1 MARGGKAF
9 KAVAK
14 GMAVV
19 ASAAAVIER
28 RRRAAMAADPHELPT
43 EVPGPVPVPRTDPA
57 PAPAPVVA
65 SVAASAGEAVA
76 AGAVAEP
83 SAPVPA
89 ATAPTAPAAAP
100 PAPAAHTAHAGLG
113 REYHPGRPATPAEA
127 VPWGLRVAAE
137 STWRLLLLGAA
148 LYVIFYVVDMLRLVA
163 FSVLA
168 SLLISAL
175 LEPSVSWLRRR
186 GVPRS
191 LAAGGVFLS
200 GLAGIGLV
208 GWFVVWQVSTN
219 LPDVTAQV
227 KDGVNQLRD
236 WLITGPLHLTQQQIK
251 DFADQIT
258 KAITTNTDQLTSAS
272 ITGAQIAV
280 EILTSLLMTFFTTFF
295 LLYDGE
301 RIWNWALRGLPRH
314 SRFAM
319 AGAGPKA
326 WATLTAYVRGTVCVA
341 FIDAVCIGIGICV
354 SIGVS
359 VGIGIGVC
367 ICVGI
372 CVGISIGVGICVSVG
387 IGVGI
392 GIRISVGIRIGICV
406 GIGVS
411 IGLLGVPLAM
421 PLAVIIFLG
430 AFVPLVGALV
440 TGTVAVLIALVT
452 QGPWTAL
459 MVLVVLIAV
468 MQVESHIL
476 QPLILGRAVRVHPLG
491 VVLGV
496 AAGGII
502 GGIGGAVVAVPLIAV
517 TNTVVG
523 HLRRRNEAGQAVF
536 TALEAA
542 RETAERTAAA
552 QPAAAQPAAAQPA
565 AAD

>member
-19 ASAAAVIER
+19 ASTAAVIER
-28 RRRAAMAADPHELPT
+28 RRRAAMAADLHDPAVPAPADGRVPALADGRVPALVER
-43 EVPGPVPVPRTDPA
+43 PGPVPVPRGDSTPAVPTGSAVDTVKAGDAVGTVQVAQAAEVAPPAAAAAPAVA
-57 PAPAPVVA
+57 PAP
-65 SVAASAGEAVA
+65 
-76 AGAVAEP
+76 
-83 SAPVPA
+83 
-89 ATAPTAPAAAP
+89 
-100 PAPAAHTAHAGLG
+100 TAHAGLG

-148 LYVIFYVVDMLRLVA
+148 LYVVFYVVDMLRLVA

-168 SLLISAL
+168 SLLITAL
-175 LEPSVSWLRRR
+175 LAPSVSWLRRR

-208 GWFVVWQVSTN
+208 GWFVVWQVTTN
-219 LPDVTAQV
+219 LTVVTNQV
-227 KDGVNQLRD
+227 KTGVNQLKD
-236 WLITGPLHLTQQQIK
+236 WLITGPLHLTEQQITN
-251 DFADQIT
+251 FADQIT
-258 KAITTNTDQLTSAS
+258 KAITTNTDRLTSVS
-272 ITGAQIAV
+272 LTGAQIAV
-280 EILTSLLMTFFTTFF
+280 EVLTAVMMTFFSTFF
-295 LLYDGE
+295 FLYDGE
-301 RIWNWALRGLPRH
+301 RIWTWLIRGLPRR

-326 WATLTAYVRGTVCVA
+326 WTTLTAYVRGTVCVA
-341 FIDAVCIGIGICV
+341 FIDAVCIGI
-354 SIGVS
+354 
-359 VGIGIGVC
+359 C
-367 ICVGI
+367 ID
-372 CVGISIGVGICVSVG
+372 
-387 IGVGI
+387 
-392 GIRISVGIRIGICV
+392 
-406 GIGVS
+406 
-411 IGLLGVPLAM
+411 LLGVPLAM

-440 TGTVAVLIALVT
+440 TGTVAVLIGLVT

-459 MVLVVLIAV
+459 MVLVVLVAV

-517 TNTVVG
+517 TNTVVS

-542 RETAERTAAA
+542 REAAERTAAGHPGPA
-552 QPAAAQPAAAQPA
+552 QPGPAQP
-565 AAD
+565 

>member
-28 RRRAAMAADPHELPT
+28 RRRAAMAADPHELA
-43 EVPGPVPVPRTDPA
+43 VP
-57 PAPAPVVA
+57 
-65 SVAASAGEAVA
+65 EL
-76 AGAVAEP
+76 AGAPE
-83 SAPVPA
+83 PVPA
-89 ATAPTAPAAAP
+89 PRIEPARPADLP
-100 PAPAAHTAHAGLG
+100 PAPAQAPASAGAAPTVAPVAPVPVAHAGLG

-127 VPWGLRVAAE
+127 VPWSLRVAAE

-148 LYVIFYVVDMLRLVA
+148 LYAVFYIVDMLRLVA
-163 FSVLA
+163 FAVLA

-208 GWFVVWQVSTN
+208 GWFVVWQVTTN
-219 LPDVTAQV
+219 LSKVTTQV

-236 WLITGPLHLTQQQIK
+236 WMITGPLHLTQQQIT
-251 DFADQIT
+251 DFANQIT

-280 EILTSLLMTFFTTFF
+280 EVLTAVLMTFFTTFF
-295 LLYDGE
+295 FLYDGG

-341 FIDAVCIGIGICV
+341 FIDAVCIG
-354 SIGVS
+354 
-359 VGIGIGVC
+359 VGID
-367 ICVGI
+367 
-372 CVGISIGVGICVSVG
+372 
-387 IGVGI
+387 
-392 GIRISVGIRIGICV
+392 
-406 GIGVS
+406 
-411 IGLLGVPLAM
+411 LLGVPLAM

-459 MVLVVLIAV
+459 MVLVVLVAV
-468 MQVESHIL
+468 MQIESHIL

-517 TNTVVG
+517 TNTVVT
-523 HLRRRNEAGQAVF
+523 HLRRRNEAGQEVF

-542 RETAERTAAA
+542 REAAGRSAAA
-552 QPAAAQPAAAQPA
+552 NASGPSGPNASGADSAAGHPPTAHPEAAPVTSP
-565 AAD
+565 

>member
-28 RRRAAMAADPHELPT
+28 RRRAAMAADPHELA
-43 EVPGPVPVPRTDPA
+43 VPALAEA
-57 PAPAPVVA
+57 PD
-65 SVAASAGEAVA
+65 
-76 AGAVAEP
+76 
-83 SAPVPA
+83 PVPA
-89 ATAPTAPAAAP
+89 PRVEPAAVPAAAP
-100 PAPAAHTAHAGLG
+100 AAPSPVAPPGLA
-113 REYHPGRPATPAEA
+113 RDYHPGRPATPAEA

-137 STWRLLLLGAA
+137 STWRLLLLGGA
-148 LYVIFYVVDMLRLVA
+148 LYVVFYIVDMLRLVA
-163 FSVLA
+163 FAVLA

-175 LEPSVSWLRRR
+175 LEPTVSWLRRH

-219 LPDVTAQV
+219 LSTVTSKV
-227 KDGVNQLRD
+227 KDGVDQLRD
-236 WLITGPLHLTQQQIK
+236 WLSTGPLHLTQQQIN
-251 DFADQIT
+251 DYADQIG
-258 KAITTNTDQLTSAS
+258 KAITTNTDQITSAS
-272 ITGAQIAV
+272 LTGAQIAV
-280 EILTSLLMTFFTTFF
+280 EVLTAVALAFFTTFF
-295 LLYDGE
+295 FLYDGA

-341 FIDAVCIGIGICV
+341 FIDAVCIGIGID
-354 SIGVS
+354 
-359 VGIGIGVC
+359 
-367 ICVGI
+367 
-372 CVGISIGVGICVSVG
+372 
-387 IGVGI
+387 
-392 GIRISVGIRIGICV
+392 
-406 GIGVS
+406 
-411 IGLLGVPLAM
+411 LLGVPMAM

-440 TGTVAVLIALVT
+440 TGTVAMLIALVT
-452 QGPWTAL
+452 EGPWTAL
-459 MVLVVLIAV
+459 MVLIVLVAV
-468 MQVESHIL
+468 MQIESHIL

-517 TNTVVG
+517 TNTVIT

-536 TALEAA
+536 TAMEAA
-542 RETAERTAAA
+542 REAAGRTSAA
-552 QPAAAQPAAAQPA
+552 PAA
-565 AAD
+565 DG

>member
-14 GMAVV
+14 GVAVV

-28 RRRAAMAADPHELPT
+28 RRRAAIAADFHEPPLPAGPSPQGVAGPPA
-43 EVPGPVPVPRTDPA
+43 EPPAEPPPGPLPA
-57 PAPAPVVA
+57 PR
-65 SVAASAGEAVA
+65 GEA
-76 AGAVAEP
+76 
-83 SAPVPA
+83 AP
-89 ATAPTAPAAAP
+89 P
-100 PAPAAHTAHAGLG
+100 PAPATAAPAATPVPGAAPGAAAPAAPVHG
-113 REYHPGRPATPAEA
+113 HFGRPATPAEA

-148 LYVIFYVVDMLRLVA
+148 LYVVFYIVDMLRLVA
-163 FSVLA
+163 FAVLA

-175 LEPSVSWLRRR
+175 LEPTVSWLRRH

-191 LAAGGVFLS
+191 LAAGGVFMS

-208 GWFVVWQVSTN
+208 GWFVVWQVTTN
-219 LPDVTAQV
+219 LETVTSKV
-227 KDGVNQLRD
+227 KAGVDQLRD
-236 WLITGPLHLTQQQIK
+236 WLITGPLHLTEQQIT
-251 DFADQIT
+251 DFANQIT
-258 KAITTNTDQLTSAS
+258 KAISTNSEQITSAS
-272 ITGAQIAV
+272 LTGAQIAV
-280 EILTSLLMTFFTTFF
+280 EVLTAVLLAFFTTFF

-314 SRFAM
+314 SRYAM

-341 FIDAVCIGIGICV
+341 FIDAVCIGIGIQ
-354 SIGVS
+354 
-359 VGIGIGVC
+359 
-367 ICVGI
+367 
-372 CVGISIGVGICVSVG
+372 
-387 IGVGI
+387 
-392 GIRISVGIRIGICV
+392 
-406 GIGVS
+406 
-411 IGLLGVPLAM
+411 LLGVPMAL

-452 QGPWTAL
+452 TTPWTAL

-468 MQVESHIL
+468 QQIEGHVL

-496 AAGGII
+496 AAGSII
-502 GGIGGAVVAVPLIAV
+502 GGIGGAIVAVPLIAV
-517 TNTVVG
+517 TNTVVT

-536 TALEAA
+536 TAIEAA
-542 RETAERTAAA
+542 REAAA
-552 QPAAAQPAAAQPA
+552 RPRAGS
-565 AAD
+565 

>member
-14 GMAVV
+14 GIAVV

-28 RRRAAMAADPHELPT
+28 RRRAAMAADPHELSDPALT
-43 EVPGPVPVPRTDPA
+43 EAPDLVPAAVPVPRAEPAPAQA
-57 PAPAPVVA
+57 PAPA
-65 SVAASAGEAVA
+65 
-76 AGAVAEP
+76 
-83 SAPVPA
+83 
-89 ATAPTAPAAAP
+89 APTT
-100 PAPAAHTAHAGLG
+100 PAPTVHAHAGLG

-148 LYVIFYVVDMLRLVA
+148 LYVVFNIVDMLRLVA
-163 FSVLA
+163 FAVLA

-175 LEPSVSWLRRR
+175 LEPSVSWLRRH

-208 GWFVVWQVSTN
+208 GWFVVWQVTTN
-219 LPDVTAQV
+219 LTDVTNQV
-227 KDGVNQLRD
+227 KNGVNQLKD
-236 WLITGPLHLTQQQIK
+236 WLTTGPLHLTDQQITG
-251 DFADQIT
+251 FADQIT
-258 KAITTNTDQLTSAS
+258 KAITTNSDQLTSAS

-280 EILTSLLMTFFTTFF
+280 EVLTAVMMTFFTTFF
-295 LLYDGE
+295 FLHDGE

-341 FIDAVCIGIGICV
+341 FIDAVCIGIGID
-354 SIGVS
+354 
-359 VGIGIGVC
+359 
-367 ICVGI
+367 
-372 CVGISIGVGICVSVG
+372 
-387 IGVGI
+387 
-392 GIRISVGIRIGICV
+392 
-406 GIGVS
+406 
-411 IGLLGVPLAM
+411 LLGVPLAL

-459 MVLVVLIAV
+459 MVLVVLVAV
-468 MQVESHIL
+468 MQIESHIL

-517 TNTVVG
+517 TNTVVT

-542 RETAERTAAA
+542 REAAERTAERAA
-552 QPAAAQPAAAQPA
+552 TTPAPKPAPA
-565 AAD
+565 VPED

>member
-14 GMAVV
+14 GVAVV

-28 RRRAAMAADPHELPT
+28 RRRAAMAADFHEPPLAG
-43 EVPGPVPVPRTDPA
+43 VGLDGPVGPLPA
-57 PAPAPVVA
+57 PRAEALPAAPVATPVAAPGAVSTAAPAA
-65 SVAASAGEAVA
+65 VAAPVA
-76 AGAVAEP
+76 ADAQAGAVA
-83 SAPVPA
+83 PVTHGA
-89 ATAPTAPAAAP
+89 F
-100 PAPAAHTAHAGLG
+100 G
-113 REYHPGRPATPAEA
+113 RELHPGRPATPAEA

-148 LYVIFYVVDMLRLVA
+148 LYVVFMVVDMLRLVA
-163 FSVLA
+163 FAALA
-168 SLLISAL
+168 SVLISAL
-175 LEPSVSWLRRR
+175 LEPTVSWLRRH

-191 LAAGGVFLS
+191 LAAGGVFMS

-208 GWFVVWQVSTN
+208 GWFVVWQVTTN
-219 LPDVTAQV
+219 LSTVTSKVQA
-227 KDGVNQLRD
+227 GVDQLRD
-236 WLITGPLHLTQQQIK
+236 WLITGPLHLTQQQIT
-251 DFADQIT
+251 DFANQIT
-258 KAITTNTDQLTSAS
+258 KAISTNTEQITSAS
-272 ITGAQIAV
+272 LTGAQIAV
-280 EILTSLLMTFFTTFF
+280 EVLTTVLLAFFTTFF

-314 SRFAM
+314 SRYAM

-341 FIDAVCIGIGICV
+341 FIDAVCIG
-354 SIGVS
+354 
-359 VGIGIGVC
+359 VGIQM
-367 ICVGI
+367 
-372 CVGISIGVGICVSVG
+372 
-387 IGVGI
+387 
-392 GIRISVGIRIGICV
+392 
-406 GIGVS
+406 
-411 IGLLGVPLAM
+411 LGVPMAL

-452 QGPWTAL
+452 EGPFTAL

-468 MQVESHIL
+468 QQIEGHIL

-502 GGIGGAVVAVPLIAV
+502 GGIGGAIVAVPLIAV
-517 TNTVVG
+517 TNTVVT

-542 RETAERTAAA
+542 REAAERTAATPPPAPPAPA
-552 QPAAAQPAAAQPA
+552 QAPATSAPAPA
-565 AAD
+565 GQA

>member
-14 GMAVV
+14 GAAVV
-19 ASAAAVIER
+19 ASAVAVIER
-28 RRRAAMAADPHELPT
+28 RRRAAIAAEYHEPPVDVGPLPAV
-43 EVPGPVPVPRTDPA
+43 VPAVVPAPREAAAAATAPAPQAVPAAAPA
-57 PAPAPVVA
+57 PAPAP
-65 SVAASAGEAVA
+65 
-76 AGAVAEP
+76 
-83 SAPVPA
+83 A
-89 ATAPTAPAAAP
+89 ATHGPF
-100 PAPAAHTAHAGLG
+100 G
-113 REYHPGRPATPAEA
+113 RELHPGRPATPAEA

-148 LYVIFYVVDMLRLVA
+148 LYVLFMVVDMLRLVA
-163 FSVLA
+163 FAVLA

-175 LEPSVSWLRRR
+175 LEPTVSWLRRH

-191 LAAGGVFLS
+191 LAAGGVFMS

-208 GWFVVWQVSTN
+208 GWFVVWQVTTN
-219 LPDVTAQV
+219 LSDVTSKVQ
-227 KDGVNQLRD
+227 DGVATLRD
-236 WLITGPLHLTQQQIK
+236 WLVTGPLHLTEQQIK

-258 KAITTNTDQLTSAS
+258 KAISTNTDQLTSVGL
-272 ITGAQIAV
+272 TGAQIAV
-280 EILTSLLMTFFTTFF
+280 EVLTTVLLAFFTTFF
-295 LLYDGE
+295 LLYDGA

-314 SRFAM
+314 SRYAM

-341 FIDAVCIGIGICV
+341 FIDAVCIGIGIQ
-354 SIGVS
+354 
-359 VGIGIGVC
+359 
-367 ICVGI
+367 
-372 CVGISIGVGICVSVG
+372 
-387 IGVGI
+387 
-392 GIRISVGIRIGICV
+392 
-406 GIGVS
+406 
-411 IGLLGVPLAM
+411 LLGVPMAL

-452 QGPWTAL
+452 TTPWTAL

-468 MQVESHIL
+468 QQLEGHIL

-496 AAGGII
+496 AAGSII
-502 GGIGGAVVAVPLIAV
+502 GGIGGAIVAVPLIAV
-517 TNTVVG
+517 TNTVVT

-542 RETAERTAAA
+542 REAAA
-552 QPAAAQPAAAQPA
+552 ARNPQASAAAGGDPRA
-565 AAD
+565 

>member
-14 GMAVV
+14 GVAVV

-28 RRRAAMAADPHELPT
+28 RRRAAMAADPHEPALPSSAAGH
-43 EVPGPVPVPRTDPA
+43 VPALVDAHVPALAEAAGPVPVPRADPA
-57 PAPAPVVA
+57 PAAGAVPAVEAVPPTAAPATAPAPV
-65 SVAASAGEAVA
+65 
-76 AGAVAEP
+76 
-83 SAPVPA
+83 
-89 ATAPTAPAAAP
+89 
-100 PAPAAHTAHAGLG
+100 AHAPHTGLG

-148 LYVIFYVVDMLRLVA
+148 LYVVFYVVDMLRLVA

-168 SLLISAL
+168 SLLITAL

-219 LPDVTAQV
+219 LSDVTTQV
-227 KDGVNQLRD
+227 KTGVNQMRD
-236 WLITGPLHLTQQQIK
+236 WLVTGPLHLTQQQIT
-251 DFADQIT
+251 DFANQIT

-280 EILTSLLMTFFTTFF
+280 EVLTALLMTFFTTFF
-295 LLYDGE
+295 FLYDGAK
-301 RIWNWALRGLPRH
+301 IWNWALRGLPRH

-341 FIDAVCIGIGICV
+341 FIDALCIGIGV
-354 SIGVS
+354 D
-359 VGIGIGVC
+359 
-367 ICVGI
+367 
-372 CVGISIGVGICVSVG
+372 
-387 IGVGI
+387 
-392 GIRISVGIRIGICV
+392 
-406 GIGVS
+406 
-411 IGLLGVPLAM
+411 LLGVPLAL

-430 AFVPLVGALV
+430 AFVPLVGALI

-459 MVLVVLIAV
+459 MVLVVLVAV

-517 TNTVVG
+517 TNTVVT

-542 RETAERTAAA
+542 REAAERTAGRSAGQATGQAAERTAERTAAV
-552 QPAAAQPAAAQPA
+552 QPAAPAAPA
-565 AAD
+565 TD

>member
-28 RRRAAMAADPHELPT
+28 RRRAAIAAEYHEPPAA
-43 EVPGPVPVPRTDPA
+43 VVPVPDQALPPAAVTAAVKAAAPLPAPREEVVAPAHAQTHAEAHGRTHA
-57 PAPAPVVA
+57 PAP
-65 SVAASAGEAVA
+65 
-76 AGAVAEP
+76 
-83 SAPVPA
+83 
-89 ATAPTAPAAAP
+89 P
-100 PAPAAHTAHAGLG
+100 PAPTHGAFG
-113 REYHPGRPATPAEA
+113 RELHPGRPATPAEA

-148 LYVIFYVVDMLRLVA
+148 LYVVFMVVDMLRLVA
-163 FSVLA
+163 FAVLA

-175 LEPSVSWLRRR
+175 LEPTVSWLRRH

-191 LAAGGVFLS
+191 LAAGGVFMS

-208 GWFVVWQVSTN
+208 GWFVVWQVTTN
-219 LPDVTAQV
+219 LSDVTSKVQ
-227 KDGVNQLRD
+227 DGVATLRD
-236 WLITGPLHLTQQQIK
+236 WLVTGPLHLTEQQIK

-258 KAITTNTDQLTSAS
+258 KAISTNTDQLTSVGL
-272 ITGAQIAV
+272 TGAQIAV
-280 EILTSLLMTFFTTFF
+280 EVLTTVLLAFFTTFF

-301 RIWNWALRGLPRH
+301 RIWGWALRGLPRH
-314 SRFAM
+314 SRYAM

-341 FIDAVCIGIGICV
+341 FIDAVCIGIGIQ
-354 SIGVS
+354 
-359 VGIGIGVC
+359 
-367 ICVGI
+367 
-372 CVGISIGVGICVSVG
+372 
-387 IGVGI
+387 
-392 GIRISVGIRIGICV
+392 
-406 GIGVS
+406 
-411 IGLLGVPLAM
+411 LLGVPMAL

-452 QGPWTAL
+452 TSPWTAL

-468 MQVESHIL
+468 QQLEGHIL

-496 AAGGII
+496 AAGSII
-502 GGIGGAVVAVPLIAV
+502 GGIGGAIVAVPLIAV

-536 TALEAA
+536 TAMEAA
-542 RETAERTAAA
+542 REAAVARTASAT
-552 QPAAAQPAAAQPA
+552 
-565 AAD
+565 AD

>member
-28 RRRAAMAADPHELPT
+28 RRRAAMAADPHEPVLPGQALP
-43 EVPGPVPVPRTDPA
+43 EPAEGHVPALVDGHVPALAEAPGPVPVPRADPGPVAEALPQSAAALPAARPA
-57 PAPAPVVA
+57 PA
-65 SVAASAGEAVA
+65 
-76 AGAVAEP
+76 
-83 SAPVPA
+83 
-89 ATAPTAPAAAP
+89 T
-100 PAPAAHTAHAGLG
+100 HAGLG

-148 LYVIFYVVDMLRLVA
+148 LYVVFYVVDMLRLVA

-168 SLLISAL
+168 SLLITAL

-219 LPDVTAQV
+219 LSDVTTQV
-227 KDGVNQLRD
+227 KTGVNQLRD
-236 WLITGPLHLTQQQIK
+236 WMVTGPLHLTQQQIT
-251 DFADQIT
+251 DFANQIT

-280 EILTSLLMTFFTTFF
+280 EVLTALLMTFFTTFF
-295 LLYDGE
+295 FLYDGGK
-301 RIWNWALRGLPRH
+301 IWNWALRGLPRH

-326 WATLTAYVRGTVCVA
+326 WTTLTAYVRGTVCVA
-341 FIDAVCIGIGICV
+341 FIDALCIGIGV
-354 SIGVS
+354 D
-359 VGIGIGVC
+359 
-367 ICVGI
+367 
-372 CVGISIGVGICVSVG
+372 
-387 IGVGI
+387 
-392 GIRISVGIRIGICV
+392 
-406 GIGVS
+406 
-411 IGLLGVPLAM
+411 LLGVPLAL

-430 AFVPLVGALV
+430 AFVPLVGALI

-459 MVLVVLIAV
+459 MVLVVLVVV

-517 TNTVVG
+517 TNTVVA

-542 RETAERTAAA
+542 REAAERTAAA
-552 QPAAAQPAAAQPA
+552 PTGAPQPQAQPRSAAE
-565 AAD
+565 

>member
-28 RRRAAMAADPHELPT
+28 RRRAAMTADPHDAVALPGALPDT
-43 EVPGPVPVPRTDPA
+43 ERADPPAAVTAPAPADTAGPLPVPRTDSAPVVEAPPA
-57 PAPAPVVA
+57 PVEPAAPAPVA
-65 SVAASAGEAVA
+65 P
-76 AGAVAEP
+76 GAQG
-83 SAPVPA
+83 
-89 ATAPTAPAAAP
+89 
-100 PAPAAHTAHAGLG
+100 AHP
-113 REYHPGRPATPAEA
+113 REYHPGRPATPVEA

-148 LYVIFYVVDMLRLVA
+148 LYVVFYVVDMLRLVA

-175 LEPSVSWLRRR
+175 LEPSVSWLRRH

-191 LAAGGVFLS
+191 LAAVGVFLS

-219 LPDVTAQV
+219 LSDVTSQV
-227 KDGVNQLRD
+227 QKGVIQLRD
-236 WLITGPLHLTQQQIK
+236 WLIDGPLHLTQQQIT
-251 DFADQIT
+251 DFANQIT
-258 KAITTNTDQLTSAS
+258 KAITTNTDQITSAS
-272 ITGAQIAV
+272 LTTAQIAV
-280 EILTSLLMTFFTTFF
+280 EVLTAVLMTFFTTFF
-295 LLYDGE
+295 FIYDGQK
-301 RIWNWALRGLPRH
+301 IWNWALRGLPRH

-326 WATLTAYVRGTVCVA
+326 WTTLTAYVRGTVCVA
-341 FIDAVCIGIGICV
+341 FIDAVCIGIGID
-354 SIGVS
+354 
-359 VGIGIGVC
+359 
-367 ICVGI
+367 
-372 CVGISIGVGICVSVG
+372 
-387 IGVGI
+387 
-392 GIRISVGIRIGICV
+392 
-406 GIGVS
+406 
-411 IGLLGVPLAM
+411 LLGVPMAM

-440 TGTVAVLIALVT
+440 TGTAAVLIALVT

-459 MVLVVLIAV
+459 MVLVVLVAV
-468 MQVESHIL
+468 MQIESHVL

-517 TNTVVG
+517 TNTVVT
-523 HLRRRNEAGQAVF
+523 HLRKRNEAGQAVF
-536 TALEAA
+536 TALENA
-542 RETAERTAAA
+542 REAAGRTAAT
-552 QPAAAQPAAAQPA
+552 PAAAPTPAPV
-565 AAD
+565 AD

>member
-28 RRRAAMAADPHELPT
+28 RRRAAMAADPHEPALPGPAAGNVPALVDGHVPALVPALV
-43 EVPGPVPVPRTDPA
+43 EAPGPVPVPRADPA
-57 PAPAPVVA
+57 PAAEAVPPSAAAAPVAAPAPV
-65 SVAASAGEAVA
+65 
-76 AGAVAEP
+76 
-83 SAPVPA
+83 
-89 ATAPTAPAAAP
+89 
-100 PAPAAHTAHAGLG
+100 AHAGFG

-148 LYVIFYVVDMLRLVA
+148 LYVVFYVVDMLRLVA

-168 SLLISAL
+168 SLLITAL

-219 LPDVTAQV
+219 LSDVTTQV
-227 KDGVNQLRD
+227 KTGVNQMRD
-236 WLITGPLHLTQQQIK
+236 WLVTGPLHLTQQQIT
-251 DFADQIT
+251 DFANQIT

-280 EILTSLLMTFFTTFF
+280 EVLTALLMTFFTTFF
-295 LLYDGE
+295 FLYDGAK
-301 RIWNWALRGLPRH
+301 IWNWALRGLPRH

-341 FIDAVCIGIGICV
+341 FIDALCIGIGV
-354 SIGVS
+354 D
-359 VGIGIGVC
+359 
-367 ICVGI
+367 
-372 CVGISIGVGICVSVG
+372 
-387 IGVGI
+387 
-392 GIRISVGIRIGICV
+392 
-406 GIGVS
+406 
-411 IGLLGVPLAM
+411 LLGVPLAL

-459 MVLVVLIAV
+459 MVLVVLVVV

-517 TNTVVG
+517 TNTVVT

-542 RETAERTAAA
+542 REAAERTAGQAA
-552 QPAAAQPAAAQPA
+552 GRSAERTGERAAATGSAPPAAPAT
-565 AAD
+565 D

>member
-28 RRRAAMAADPHELPT
+28 RRRAAMAADPHDPAVPEPAGAPAVPAELP
-43 EVPGPVPVPRTDPA
+43 EPRADHGPAAVAAPAALPAPVPATQATPAAQAAQASPA
-57 PAPAPVVA
+57 PAPAP
-65 SVAASAGEAVA
+65 
-76 AGAVAEP
+76 
-83 SAPVPA
+83 PA
-89 ATAPTAPAAAP
+89 QAT
-100 PAPAAHTAHAGLG
+100 LG

-148 LYVIFYVVDMLRLVA
+148 LYVVFYVVDMLRLVA

-168 SLLISAL
+168 SLLIAAL
-175 LEPSVSWLRRR
+175 LEPSVSWLRRH

-191 LAAGGVFLS
+191 LAAGGTFLS

-208 GWFVVWQVSTN
+208 GWFVVWQVTDN
-219 LPDVTAQV
+219 VDTVTTKV
-227 KDGVNQLRD
+227 KTGVDQMRD
-236 WLITGPLHLTQQQIK
+236 WLIDGPLHLTHQQIT
-251 DFADQIT
+251 DFANQIT
-258 KAITTNTDQLTSAS
+258 GAITSNTDRLTSVS

-280 EILTSLLMTFFTTFF
+280 EVLTALMMTFFTTFF
-295 LLYDGE
+295 FLYDGVK
-301 RIWNWALRGLPRH
+301 IWNWALRGLPRH

-341 FIDAVCIGIGICV
+341 FIDAVCIGIGV
-354 SIGVS
+354 DF
-359 VGIGIGVC
+359 
-367 ICVGI
+367 
-372 CVGISIGVGICVSVG
+372 
-387 IGVGI
+387 
-392 GIRISVGIRIGICV
+392 
-406 GIGVS
+406 
-411 IGLLGVPLAM
+411 LGVPLALPM
-421 PLAVIIFLG
+421 AVLIFLG
-430 AFVPLVGALV
+430 AFVPLVGALI
-440 TGTVAVLIALVT
+440 TGTVAVLIGLVT

-459 MVLVVLIAV
+459 MVLVVLIVV

-517 TNTVVG
+517 TNTVIA

-536 TALEAA
+536 TAMEAA
-542 RETAERTAAA
+542 REAAERTAAA
-552 QPAAAQPAAAQPA
+552 QPQARTQTHPTHTRPAPAPAPVRPAEPAPAA
-565 AAD
+565 D

>member
-28 RRRAAMAADPHELPT
+28 RRRAAMAADPHELAVPGLT
-43 EVPGPVPVPRTDPA
+43 EGHPLAEGRALVEAQVLADGRGPAVTEGAGPVPVPRTDPA
-57 PAPAPVVA
+57 PAPEAP
-65 SVAASAGEAVA
+65 
-76 AGAVAEP
+76 AGA
-83 SAPVPA
+83 
-89 ATAPTAPAAAP
+89 APAAAP
-100 PAPAAHTAHAGLG
+100 AAPAAHAGLG

-148 LYVIFYVVDMLRLVA
+148 LYVVFYVVDMLRLVA

-168 SLLISAL
+168 SLLIAAL

-186 GVPRS
+186 GAPRS

-219 LPDVTAQV
+219 LPSVTTQV
-227 KDGVNQLRD
+227 KDGVNQLKD
-236 WLITGPLHLTQQQIK
+236 WLVTGPLHLTQQQIT

-280 EILTSLLMTFFTTFF
+280 EVLTAVLMTFFTTFF

-301 RIWNWALRGLPRH
+301 KIWNWALRGLPRH

-341 FIDAVCIGIGICV
+341 FIDAVCIGIGID
-354 SIGVS
+354 
-359 VGIGIGVC
+359 
-367 ICVGI
+367 
-372 CVGISIGVGICVSVG
+372 
-387 IGVGI
+387 
-392 GIRISVGIRIGICV
+392 
-406 GIGVS
+406 
-411 IGLLGVPLAM
+411 LLGVPLAM

-440 TGTVAVLIALVT
+440 TGTVAVLMALVT
-452 QGPWTAL
+452 QGGVWAAL
-459 MVLVVLIAV
+459 MVLILLIAV
-468 MQVESHIL
+468 MQIESHIL

-517 TNTVVG
+517 TNTVIT

-542 RETAERTAAA
+542 REAAERTAATHPNPPA
-552 QPAAAQPAAAQPA
+552 EPAQAVPPVQPARPARPA
-565 AAD
+565 TD

>member
-28 RRRAAMAADPHELPT
+28 RRRAAIAADPHELPVVPAPT
-43 EVPGPVPVPRTDPA
+43 EAPGPVPVPRVD
-57 PAPAPVVA
+57 
-65 SVAASAGEAVA
+65 SAAEAV
-76 AGAVAEP
+76 EP
-83 SAPVPA
+83 A
-89 ATAPTAPAAAP
+89 APAAAVTTATATAP
-100 PAPAAHTAHAGLG
+100 VSAAAPAAQAAQAAPAANAGLG

-148 LYVIFYVVDMLRLVA
+148 LYVVFYVVDMLRLVA

-175 LEPSVSWLRRR
+175 LEPSVSWLRRH

-208 GWFVVWQVSTN
+208 GWFVVWQVTTN
-219 LPDVTAQV
+219 LSDVTTQV
-227 KDGVNQLRD
+227 KTGVNQLRD
-236 WLITGPLHLTQQQIK
+236 WLVTGPLHLTQQQIT
-251 DFADQIT
+251 DFANQIT

-280 EILTSLLMTFFTTFF
+280 ETLTALLMTFFTTFF
-295 LLYDGE
+295 FLYDGAK
-301 RIWNWALRGLPRH
+301 IWNWALRGLPRH

-326 WATLTAYVRGTVCVA
+326 WITLTAYVRGTVGVA
-341 FIDAVCIGIGICV
+341 FIDAVCIGTGIE
-354 SIGVS
+354 
-359 VGIGIGVC
+359 
-367 ICVGI
+367 
-372 CVGISIGVGICVSVG
+372 
-387 IGVGI
+387 
-392 GIRISVGIRIGICV
+392 
-406 GIGVS
+406 
-411 IGLLGVPLAM
+411 LLGVPLAV

-459 MVLVVLIAV
+459 MVLVILIVV

-517 TNTVVG
+517 TNTVIA
-523 HLRRRNEAGQAVF
+523 HLRQRNEAGQAVF

-542 RETAERTAAA
+542 REAAEHKAAA
-552 QPAAAQPAAAQPA
+552 QPAQPTQAAEPAPA
-565 AAD
+565 VD

>member
-28 RRRAAMAADPHELPT
+28 RRRAAMAADPHELPVPALA
-43 EVPGPVPVPRTDPA
+43 EAPGPVPVPRADPDPDPA
-57 PAPAPVVA
+57 LAAAPVPAAVPAPLP
-65 SVAASAGEAVA
+65 AAGIATEAVA
-76 AGAVAEP
+76 D
-83 SAPVPA
+83 APAAVPA
-89 ATAPTAPAAAP
+89 ATAPATPPAP
-100 PAPAAHTAHAGLG
+100 PAHAALG

-148 LYVIFYVVDMLRLVA
+148 LYVVFYVVDMLRLVA

-168 SLLISAL
+168 SLLITAL

-227 KDGVNQLRD
+227 KTGVNQLRD
-236 WLITGPLHLTQQQIK
+236 WMITGPLHLTQQQIT
-251 DFADQIT
+251 DFANQIT

-280 EILTSLLMTFFTTFF
+280 EILTALLMTFFTTFF
-295 LLYDGE
+295 FLYDGS
-301 RIWNWALRGLPRH
+301 RIWNWALRGLPRQ

-326 WATLTAYVRGTVCVA
+326 WTTLTAYVRGTVCVA
-341 FIDAVCIGIGICV
+341 FIDALCIGIGV
-354 SIGVS
+354 D
-359 VGIGIGVC
+359 
-367 ICVGI
+367 
-372 CVGISIGVGICVSVG
+372 
-387 IGVGI
+387 
-392 GIRISVGIRIGICV
+392 
-406 GIGVS
+406 
-411 IGLLGVPLAM
+411 LLGVPLAM

-517 TNTVVG
+517 TNTVVA

-542 RETAERTAAA
+542 REAAERTAAT
-552 QPAAAQPAAAQPA
+552 QPTA